1 MKSREH
7 RKIFGKLLCAV
18 AAIGLAPVHA
28 TAFGPDYG
36 TSLQSVVGA
45 SFWSDDVNFS
55 EGSTEADLSTMPTL
69 GISWWGS
76 FEGNFSNWGAE
87 TGLRFSWGSDNT
99 RSASANGT
107 ALEIDAEIYLLD
119 IFAGPSYDKSLEK
132 WHFHG
137 GVGPL
142 VMFGWVDDA
151 RRQVSSTGKVP
162 IRDTND
168 SDIAIGIY
176 GRAGLEYELADYNS
190 IGFSVRI
197 LYTKMDFEAPT
208 GNVDLFGIQPAFTYT
223 KRW

>member
-28 TAFGPDYG
+28 TAFSPDYG
-36 TSLQSVVGA
+36 ISLQSVVGA
-45 SFWSDDVNFS
+45 TFWSDDVNFS
-55 EGSTEADLSTMPTL
+55 EGSTEVDLSTMPTL
-69 GISWWGS
+69 GISGWGS
-76 FEGNFSNWGAE
+76 VEGNFSNWGAE
-87 TGLRFSWGSDNT
+87 AGLLFSWGSDNT

-107 ALEIDAEIYLLD
+107 ALEIDAEMYLLD
-119 IFAGPSYDKSLEK
+119 IFAGPSYDKNLEK

-137 GVGPL
+137 GLGPL

-168 SDIAIGIY
+168 SKIAIGIY
-176 GRAGLEYELADYNS
+176 GRASLEYELADYNT

-197 LYTKMDFEAPT
+197 LYTKMDFEVPT
-208 GNVDLFGIQPAFTYT
+208 GDVDLFGIQPAFAYT
-223 KRW
+223 KWW